1 LKKTIRKILS
11 YFIQDKY
18 TKYLYRYGSG
28 WSGDYKSWQ
37 DAKKYCTGYDDTS
50 ITEKVLSSILE
61 TKDQAERYERDS
73 SIIEGTP
80 DFALNSLRWIK
91 ALAKNH
97 KINLVDFGGSLG
109 SSFFQLKPFFDDYSV
124 SWNIVEQEHVS
135 AIGESTLQDDELK
148 FFSSIKNIPNITSIS
163 TFFSSCAIQYLQDPY
178 KSLNDLN
185 LAEFNYLIFDRL
197 SVIERDKD
205 LLTIQVVPKNRY
217 EAIYPCWFLS
227 KEIFLNYLS
236 ELGFSLIDS
245 FSALGGNNATRSIPR
260 SEYRAFILEKNM

>member
-1 LKKTIRKILS
+1 LS
-11 YFIQDKY
+11 YFIEDKY

-37 DAKKYCTGYDDTS
+37 DAKKYCTGYDDPS

-61 TKDQAERYERDS
+61 TKDHADRYERDS

-80 DFALNSLRWIK
+80 DFAFNSLRWMK
-91 ALAKNH
+91 AFAKDQ
-97 KINLVDFGGSLG
+97 KINLIDFGGSLG
-109 SSFFQLKPFFDDYSV
+109 SSFFQLKPFLDDYSV

-135 AIGESTLQDDELK
+135 AMGESTLQNDELK
-148 FFSSIKNIPNITSIS
+148 FFSSIKNIPNACTIS
-163 TFFSSCAIQYLQDPY
+163 TFFSSSAIQYLQDPY
-178 KSLNDLN
+178 KVLDDLN
-185 LAEFNYLIFDRL
+185 LGGFNYLIFDRL
-197 SVIERDKD
+197 SVLEGEKD
-205 LLTIQVVPKNRY
+205 RLTIQVVQKNRY
-217 EAIYPCWFLS
+217 KAIYPCWFLS
-227 KEIFLNYLS
+227 KEKFLNYLS